1 MIFLRIYRH
10 FQSLLFLKTKEME
23 KEILHLGPWTSF
35 FFSPWVPGWFEKQ
48 RRDGRPESGVGAH
61 RRRGRSGGK
70 ARGERALPRDGLGWG
85 WDGRSGRLREEQRPA
100 AVVCGG
106 GGGPVVGGG
115 DERVEEHQGEA
126 RKLVTGFAGR
136 EGGRKSEL
144 RGDLERG
151 GANGGGGDSGRR
163 EGARPGAQSREERG
177 GEVEGMLAKQWEGGE
192 QDREW
197 GARRLARHGSVV
209 AARRRTSTCANGNGN
224 AWQSREATREAR
236 DGARRESG
244 AWPAAVTPTATT
256 A

>member
-1 MIFLRIYRH
+1 M
-10 FQSLLFLKTKEME
+10 
-23 KEILHLGPWTSF
+23 
-35 FFSPWVPGWFEKQ
+35 
-48 RRDGRPESGVGAH
+48 
-61 RRRGRSGGK
+61 
-70 ARGERALPRDGLGWG
+70 
-85 WDGRSGRLREEQRPA
+85 
-100 AVVCGG
+100 
-106 GGGPVVGGG
+106 VGGG
-115 DERVEEHQGEA
+115 DERVEEHQWEA

-209 AARRRTSTCANGNGN
+209 AARR
-224 AWQSREATREAR
+224 
-236 DGARRESG
+236 
-244 AWPAAVTPTATT
+244 
-256 A
+256 